1 MSMEITKNQIVDV
14 INLMMTRLDS
24 LENEQTKQK
33 EYIAQIKKRMLEL
46 NDFINDIIDVV
57 EDENYSD
64 SESIQKT
71 MEIYSQMKVKLNKLI
86 DESEL
91 DNMDINI
98 KQIMSQI
105 IGES

>member
-1 MSMEITKNQIVDV
+1 MEITKNQIVDV

-46 NDFINDIIDVV
+46 NDFINEIIDVV

-64 SESIQKT
+64 SESIAKT
-71 MEIYSQMKVKLNKLI
+71 MEIYSQMKVKLGKLI

-91 DNMDINI
+91 EGLDI
-98 KQIMSQI
+98 KQLMSQI

>member
-1 MSMEITKNQIVDV
+1 MEITKNQIVDV

-46 NDFINDIIDVV
+46 NDFINDIIDIV

-64 SESIQKT
+64 SESVEKT
-71 MEIYSQMKVKLNKLI
+71 MEIYSQMKVKINKLI
-86 DESEL
+86 DSSEL
-91 DNMDINI
+91 EDIDI
-98 KQIMSQI
+98 KKLMSQI

>member
-46 NDFINDIIDVV
+46 NDFINDIIDIV

-64 SESIQKT
+64 SESIERT
-71 MEIYSQMKVKLNKLI
+71 MEIYSQMKVKINKLI
-86 DESEL
+86 DNSEL
-91 DNMDINI
+91 PKI
-98 KQIMSQI
+98 KQISKP
-105 IGES
+105 